1 MLNGIT
7 FGDYHSYRD
16 FNLILSSK
24 TIGSPKAKIE
34 TVDVPASD
42 GVLDYTEY
50 FGDVHY
56 ENRKLSFDFS
66 TIIPPP
72 EFLTL
77 FSTVQNALHGRKV
90 VVRLDED
97 PDFYYVG
104 RITVNEW
111 KSNKRI
117 GKLTIDV
124 DVEPWKY
131 KNYKTIRTYNVST
144 TQNIIIDNLKKTAI
158 PKITVNANMTL
169 VMGDSSYALEAETEY
184 NDPRIAF
191 KAGKNYLTVNGT
203 GTITFEWQEGGL

>member
-7 FGDYHSYRD
+7 FGDFHSYKD

-24 TIGSPKAKIE
+24 TIGSPTVKTE

-50 FGDVHY
+50 FGNVHY
-56 ENRKLSFDFS
+56 ENRQLSFEFS
-66 TIIPPP
+66 TIVPTS

-104 RITVNEW
+104 RISVNEW

-124 DVEPWKY
+124 DAEPWKY

-144 TQNIIIDNLKKTAI
+144 TQSIIIDNLRKPAI
-158 PKITVNANMTL
+158 PKITTNANMTL
-169 VMGDSSYALEAETEY
+169 VVGDSSYALEAGTEY
-184 NDPRIAF
+184 NDPRIEF
-191 KAGKNYLTVNGT
+191 KVGKNYLIANGT